1 MGRFIISL
9 STTQNNRYF
18 QCIIFFIFYSLMCA
32 KGTVM
37 KRFLGF
43 LVFSL
48 IFMASNAVYADPPMQ
63 PFYAAVMKMK
73 PEGKLG
79 QIIKQEKVATSVKGA
94 QAWKVAY
101 ISSDVSGRKTIA
113 TGLIVSPTAPAPAGG
128 RPIVTWAHGTTGT
141 AQNCGPSQVIDPVVP
156 INEYFLIGG
165 NSSTDYGVP
174 ALQEFIN
181 EGYVIAATDYQG
193 LGGGGVHQYANGVS
207 NAMDA
212 INVARA
218 AGSIN
223 QTRSNKKTAFI
234 GWSQGGLAAF
244 AAAGMSEYMQQTGT
258 AFDNLDMRGLVAMG
272 PAYFGTSS
280 GQLDQATADKYLNDT
295 LKSYVHNIFDFTHAT
310 MFFYA
315 LPSAFPN
322 LKLTDIFTDD
332 GVKVLTEIY
341 SNKCMHPASDTMNY
355 NIGSNYNSLLKPEFT
370 NTMAWAQAVLKTSPA
385 YEKLIAPVQIYYGA
399 ADTVNNPAMGQFFQE
414 QMCKRGAS
422 VGRMELPGAKTGH
435 FDEPPVSQQ
444 FFLPWI
450 KDRFDGKPLA
460 NACPQS

>member
-1 MGRFIISL
+1 
-9 STTQNNRYF
+9 
-18 QCIIFFIFYSLMCA
+18 
-32 KGTVM
+32 M
-37 KRFLGF
+37 KRSLGF

-48 IFMASNAVYADPPMQ
+48 IFMASNVVYADPPMQ

-113 TGLIVSPTAPAPAGG
+113 TGLIVAPTAPAPAGG

-212 INVARA
+212 INAARA

-332 GVKVLTEIY
+332 GVKVLTEVY

-355 NIGSNYNSLLKPEFT
+355 NIGSNYNSLLKPQFT
-370 NTMAWAQAVLKTSPA
+370 NTMGWAQAVLKTSPA

-414 QMCKRGAS
+414 QMCKRGAN

>member
-1 MGRFIISL
+1 
-9 STTQNNRYF
+9 
-18 QCIIFFIFYSLMCA
+18 MCA

-37 KRFLGF
+37 KRSLGF

-48 IFMASNAVYADPPMQ
+48 IFMASNVVYADPPMQ

-113 TGLIVSPTAPAPAGG
+113 TGLIVAPTAPAPAGG

-212 INVARA
+212 INAARA

-332 GVKVLTEIY
+332 GVKVLTEVY

-355 NIGSNYNSLLKPEFT
+355 NIGSNYNSLLKPQFT
-370 NTMAWAQAVLKTSPA
+370 NTMGWAQAVLKTSPA

-414 QMCKRGAS
+414 QMCKRGAN

>member
-1 MGRFIISL
+1 
-9 STTQNNRYF
+9 
-18 QCIIFFIFYSLMCA
+18 
-32 KGTVM
+32 M
-37 KRFLGF
+37 KRSLGF

-48 IFMASNAVYADPPMQ
+48 IFMASNVVYADPPMQ

-94 QAWKVAY
+94 HAWKVAY

-113 TGLIVSPTAPAPAGG
+113 TGLIVAPTAPAPAGG

-212 INVARA
+212 INAARA

-280 GQLDQATADKYLNDT
+280 GQLDQATADKYINDT

-355 NIGSNYNSLLKPEFT
+355 NIGSSYNSLLKPQFT

-414 QMCKRGAS
+414 QMCKRGAN